1 MCATGRLTRF
11 SSTVLVSLDS
21 LLVNTSCI
29 VSRHTFRGTN
39 TGSSISVS
47 VSPGEITVLR
57 TSFFFKNTA
66 GKDRTGVVAG
76 MLQALAGTPPDAVLF
91 DYMLSRIGFEP
102 IREQMLFTAVMD
114 TGGGAMATEGFFNM
128 NSIRP
133 TYWTAFQ
140 ALVDERFG
148 GWDGYVTGELGFSAE
163 DLETIKRH
171 LRGGQVGA

>member
-1 MCATGRLTRF
+1 VAPTPASQSL
-11 SSTVLVSLDS
+11 SSVSL
-21 LLVNTSCI
+21 
-29 VSRHTFRGTN
+29 
-39 TGSSISVS
+39 
-47 VSPGEITVLR
+47 GEITVLR
-57 TSFFFKNTA
+57 TFFQKKTA

-76 MLQALAGTPPDAVLF
+76 MLQALAGSPADAVLF

-102 IREQMLFTAVMD
+102 IREQLLFTAMMD
-114 TGGGAMATEGFFNM
+114 TGPAVMATPGFFNM

-133 TYWTAFQ
+133 TYWMAFQ

-171 LRGGQVGA
+171 LRGE